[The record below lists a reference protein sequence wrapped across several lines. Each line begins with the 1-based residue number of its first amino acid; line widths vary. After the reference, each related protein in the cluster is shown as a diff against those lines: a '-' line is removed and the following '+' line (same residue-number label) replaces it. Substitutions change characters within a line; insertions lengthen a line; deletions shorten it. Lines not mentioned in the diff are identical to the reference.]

1 MPNTQRVLLASLLL
15 FIFGSAQA
23 QCEADHTVYLTD
35 FMFTPAE
42 LVISVGET
50 VAFINA
56 EGTHNVDGTSEN
68 NPVEFFLAST
78 VGDIDGVCVGVIT
91 FSTPGTY
98 EYTSSV
104 GVQPELGMS
113 GTITVDA
120 FTLADLMDEISFA
133 DASLAYLE
141 SWESA
146 YAFRSY
152 LCPSFLEALGYED
165 VESYGVDLNGSEQY
179 TVFIPT
185 EAATDAVQTL
195 MNLSQFDLL
204 GFYDMPNALKYHVVP
219 GIYMADDLADGMTLQ
234 TMEGQSITIGMSDLG
249 ATVDDASITLTDFT
263 AANGVAHIIDKILA
277 PAGYPGATVLDV
289 IMQSE
294 NHTLFE
300 QAIFNEGLDDE
311 LRGQPILNDNGG
323 EAGPF
328 TVFAPTDDALLAFA
342 DANGFESTTEL
353 LASQEMDEIV
363 NRHIV
368 EAVYEST
375 DLYNGLTLPT
385 FNNDFLSIAV
395 ESEGISV
402 DGALIEQP
410 NLLAYNGVVH
420 SMAELIPYSFPIIE
434 GTCGTWTASMFSAS
448 DPWGNEP
455 WGGGTLDIYADGVL
469 IASESP
475 NNVGADSFSF
485 PVDASSTIN
494 IIYNGQGGSDL
505 YEIEDENGYV
515 IYTPNGSAKSIYGLR
530 PCSEFTDAC
539 GPIEILFTDYAQEGW
554 FGGSVSIYSSAELV
568 SYIPFNL
575 TYSPF
580 VERSVLV
587 NVAAGP
593 LDFIVQSPFLAPQ
606 QAGYV
611 IYDDQGTLL
620 VEETSTNQTP
630 PSTIGLEVCEAS
642 SSSVGRN
649 VLGGARLF
657 PNPANGVVQLSGIP
671 SATKWFGQLIGT
683 DGKLIHSYHGAGS
696 EAIDFYGVS
705 KGIYSLNIGTP
716 EGAMR
721 TFRIVQQ

>member
-1 MPNTQRVLLASLLL
+1 MQHTLFAFITFSLML
-15 FIFGSAQA
+15 FAGNINA

-35 FMFTPAE
+35 FIFTPTE
-42 LVISVGET
+42 LLINAGES

-68 NPVEFFLAST
+68 NPESFFLEI
-78 VGDIDGVCVGVIT
+78 VEGEINGICMGVIT
-91 FSTPGTY
+91 FDVPGNY

-104 GVQPELGMS
+104 GVQPDLGMN

-120 FTLADLMDEISFA
+120 FSLADLLNEMA
-133 DASLAYLE
+133 YGNGSLAYLE

-146 YAFRSY
+146 YAMNAY
-152 LCPSFLEALGYED
+152 LSPSFYEAQD
-165 VESYGVDLNGSEQY
+165 PDSQPSYGVDLNGLQEY
-179 TVFIPT
+179 TVFVPT
-185 EAATDAVQTL
+185 ESATEELMEL
-195 MNLSQFDLL
+195 MNLSQFDML

-219 GIYMADDLADGMTLQ
+219 GIYMAADLADGMSLET
-234 TMEGQSITIGMSDLG
+234 TEGQSITIGMSDIG
-249 ATVDDASITLTDFT
+249 ALVDDANVIFTDFT
-263 AANGVAHIIDKILA
+263 AANGVAHIIDKVLA

-328 TVFAPTDDALLAFA
+328 TVFAPTDDALFAFA
-342 DANGFESTTEL
+342 EANGFESTDEL

-363 NRHIV
+363 NKHIV
-368 EAVYEST
+368 EAVYESS
-375 DLYNGLTLPT
+375 DLFNGLTLLT
-385 FNNDFLSIAV
+385 LNNDILSIAV
-395 ESEGISV
+395 DFDGIAV

-410 NLLAYNGVVH
+410 DLLAYNGVVH
-420 SMAELIPYSFPIIE
+420 SMGELIPYEFPVIT
-434 GTCGTWTASMFSAS
+434 GTCGTWTASMISAS

-455 WGGGTLDIYADGVL
+455 WGGGTLDIYANGVL

-475 NNVGADSFSF
+475 NNLGVDSFSF
-485 PVDASSTIN
+485 PVDANSTIN

-505 YEIEDENGYV
+505 FEIEDENGYV
-515 IYTPNGSAKSIYGLR
+515 IYTPVGGAKSIYGLR
-530 PCSEFTDAC
+530 PCSEYADAC

-554 FGGSVSIYSSAELV
+554 FGGSVSVYSNAELI
-568 SYIPFNL
+568 SHIPFTLSYN
-575 TYSPF
+575 PF

-587 NVAAGP
+587 NVVAGP
-593 LDFIVQSPFLAPQ
+593 LDFVVQSPFFSPQ

-611 IYDDQGTLL
+611 IYDEQGALL

-630 PSTIGLEVCEAS
+630 PSTFGLEICES
-642 SSSVGRN
+642 SSSTAERN
-649 VLGGARLF
+649 ILGGARLF

-671 SATKWFGQLIGT
+671 SATGWFGILVGT
-683 DGKLIHSYHGAGS
+683 DGKLIKSYHGMGS
-696 EAIDFYGVS
+696 KAIEFFGIP
-705 KGIYSLNIGTP
+705 KGLYSLSIATS
-716 EGAMR
+716 EGSTR
-721 TFRIVQQ
+721 SFRIIQQ